1 MTKSVVKVP
10 ETIKLGTITGLIEG
24 APGKEGKP
32 GDPGPAG
39 KNAFEVWLA
48 AGNVGT
54 IEDYFESLRGKGLV
68 NKGVFSMG
76 SKYSMND
83 YVTAAGSSSDSAIFF
98 CKATAEFTATSQPRT
113 DTNNWTELVAPSGA
127 DGKPAEQ
134 RVSNGMVQW
143 RVQGTG
149 VWYDLYSLADVKGD
163 PGEPGKD
170 GADGRSFSVDATG
183 PTASR
188 TLYDD
193 RPTGFAFLDTTTGFL
208 YLKNSDTVA
217 DWSEGI
223 PFKGDPGKDGPA
235 IELQKGA
242 TTIQWRVVGATVWRD
257 LIAISDLVGNT
268 GKSIELQKGTTY
280 IQWRVQGDTTWT
292 NLILISDLVGAK
304 GADGSTW
311 LSGNTGPD
319 SAAGKVTDWY
329 LNKTTGEVF
338 LKTAAA
344 TWTLQLTLPLTASG
358 AVWLL
363 LTTDPTTQG
372 ADGQW
377 ALNSANGTIWNK
389 AGSTWNKVLAIPAF
403 ATEVQAK
410 AATSY
415 DLLMSPARVREY
427 LEQFGITASFTTT
440 KTDLNLS
447 VKGEFF
453 NYNATTLHAPG
464 TTGYG
469 RGITIPSGDGYATQ
483 FAIENDTHKVFI
495 RYQTAGAWD
504 TTWIALSGGGSTVTF
519 ATTEE
524 AQAATAL
531 DKAMSPARTR
541 EYMEQYGITATY
553 VPVTANLN
561 TIVKGQMF
569 NWDNTTTNT
578 PVAGSYGRGICI
590 PAGTGYVTQI
600 GIINDTGKMYVR
612 FQNGASTW
620 SAWILVGPSAS
631 SGGGGGTAVFTAGMV
646 ANTISLNSSAKTTI
660 PTVIGPVSLDTA
672 KIYKVSAT
680 LLLQGEAGTVVN
692 LSMTDI
698 GSDIYRMTATYALA
712 DGSVKRSFSTQD
724 SGAIAVTLSGT
735 DSTITLEG
743 VVHSTYYGPNGPRF
757 QGQIATG
764 SWCNV
769 IKGSLITMVP
779 IIDAPAAT

>member
-163 PGEPGKD
+163 KGEPGKD

-183 PTASR
+183 PTTSR

-217 DWSEGI
+217 DWSDGI

-268 GKSIELQKGTTY
+268 GKSIELQKGTTH
-280 IQWRVQGDTTWT
+280 IQWRVQDDTTWT

-344 TWTLQLTLPLTASG
+344 TWTLQLTLPLSASG
-358 AVWLL
+358 AVWFL

-372 ADGQW
+372 TDGQW

-403 ATEVQAK
+403 ATEAQAK

-427 LEQFGITASFTTT
+427 LEQFGITAAFTTT

-553 VPVTANLN
+553 VAASTNLN
-561 TIVKGQMF
+561 NVVKGQMF
-569 NWDNTTTNT
+569 NWNDTTTNT

-612 FQNGASTW
+612 FQSGATTW
-620 SAWILVGPSAS
+620 SAWILIGPSA
-631 SGGGGGTAVFTAGMV
+631 SGGGGGG
-646 ANTISLNSSAKTTI
+646 
-660 PTVIGPVSLDTA
+660 TVISTAYMPADKPLNAASEVALGFTGTVLPTNNMLYAFKAILKTQGPA
-672 KIYKVSAT
+672 GAT
-680 LLLQGEAGTVVN
+680 FTIKMTNLGAQDYRIDVRSPNASGAITSSTSTQAGVAATGCMGATQDGITVIEGEIQFNYVAGTVPDLTVK
-692 LSMTDI
+692 
-698 GSDIYRMTATYALA
+698 LA
-712 DGSVKRSFSTQD
+712 SGYW
-724 SGAIAVTLSGT
+724 GAILKNSSYTLT
-735 DSTITLEG
+735 
-743 VVHSTYYGPNGPRF
+743 P
-757 QGQIATG
+757 IAA
-764 SWCNV
+764 
-769 IKGSLITMVP
+769 I
-779 IIDAPAAT
+779 AAT

>member
-10 ETIKLGTITGLIEG
+10 DTIKLGTITGLIEG
-24 APGKEGKP
+24 APGKPGTP
-32 GDPGPAG
+32 GDPGPEG

-48 AGNVGT
+48 AGNTGT
-54 IEDYFESLRGKGLV
+54 IEDYFEAQRGKGLV
-68 NKGVFSMG
+68 NKGVFAMG

-98 CKATAEFTATSQPRT
+98 CKSTVEFTATTQPRT
-113 DTNNWTELVAPSGA
+113 DTANWTELVAPAGA

-134 RVSNGMVQW
+134 RVNAGVVQW

-149 VWYDLYSLADVKGD
+149 AWHDLYLLEDMKGP
-163 PGEPGKD
+163 PGEPGKN
-170 GADGRSFSVDATG
+170 GEDGRSFSVDATG
-183 PTASR
+183 PTSAKP
-188 TLYDD
+188 TYDTE
-193 RPTGFAFLDTTTGFL
+193 PAGFAFLDTTTGFL
-208 YLKNSDTVA
+208 YLKNSDTSG
-217 DWSEGI
+217 DWSDGI

-242 TTIQWRVVGATVWRD
+242 TTIQWRVVGATAWRD
-257 LIAISDLVGNT
+257 LIPISDLVGNT
-268 GKSIELQKGTTY
+268 GKSIELQKGATY
-280 IQWRVQGDTTWT
+280 IQWRVVGDTAWT

-311 LSGNTGPD
+311 LSGSTGPEA
-319 SAAGKVTDWY
+319 AAGKVTDWY
-329 LNKTTGEVF
+329 LNKTTGEIY

-344 TWTLQLTLPLTASG
+344 TWTLQLTLPLSSSG
-358 AVWLL
+358 SVWLL
-363 LTTDPTTQG
+363 LTADPTTQG
-372 ADGQW
+372 SDGQW

-389 AGSTWNKVLAIPAF
+389 GGTTWNKVLAVPTF
-403 ATEVQAK
+403 ATEAQAK

-427 LEQFGITASFTTT
+427 LEQFGITAAFTTT

-453 NYNATTLHAPG
+453 NYNATTLHIPG
-464 TTGYG
+464 TGGYG

-483 FAIENDTHKVFI
+483 FAIENDSHKVFI

-504 TTWIALSGGGSTVTF
+504 TTWVALSGGGSSVSF

-541 EYMEQYGITATY
+541 EYMEQYGITASY

-561 TIVKGQMF
+561 TVVKGQMF

-590 PAGTGYVTQI
+590 PAGSGYVTQL

-612 FQNGASTW
+612 FQSGATTW
-620 SAWILVGPSAS
+620 SAWILVGPSAG
-631 SGGGGGTAVFTAGMV
+631 GGGGGT
-646 ANTISLNSSAKTTI
+646 TISAAYMPADKTLNTSSEVAMGFTGTVLPVNNTLYAFKAVIKTQGPAGATFAI
-660 PTVIGPVSLDTA
+660 KMTNLGVQDYRIDVRSPNATGIITSSVSTQAGVAATGCTGAAQDGITVIE
-672 KIYKVSAT
+672 
-680 LLLQGEAGTVVN
+680 GEIQFNYVGGTVPDLTIKLLTGDWGTILKN
-692 LSMTDI
+692 S
-698 GSDIYRMTATYALA
+698 TYTLTPIA
-712 DGSVKRSFSTQD
+712 
-724 SGAIAVTLSGT
+724 AIA
-735 DSTITLEG
+735 
-743 VVHSTYYGPNGPRF
+743 
-757 QGQIATG
+757 AT
-764 SWCNV
+764 
-769 IKGSLITMVP
+769 
-779 IIDAPAAT
+779 